1 MLISFYNFLTYLFYI
16 PYIILIYLRK
26 FLKKEHSVKF
36 KEKIFLNKFK
46 RPKGFL
52 FWFHVASIGE
62 LKSIYPIIDFYLK
75 ENHQNNFLITTV
87 TLTSFEE
94 FQKKYGTN
102 KNVYHQFMPYDF
114 VFLINSFFKNW
125 KPDIAT
131 FVDSEIWPNFI
142 LKVKSLNIPL
152 ILLNARIT
160 KKSFNRWRMFGKS
173 SDKIFKSFSSCISSS
188 KDTSRY
194 LDILGAQNI
203 KFFGNIKFCSSI
215 NADNKDLDQFNK
227 VKKRKIW
234 CALSTHADE
243 EIFCGKT
250 HLLAKKTIND
260 LLTIIIPRHINRI
273 DDIYKKLKNLGLN
286 IQIKKEEEDINN
298 FADVVLVNYY
308 GSVNKY
314 LKSVRQVFIGKST
327 LKKFE
332 NSGGQNPI
340 DAAKIGCHIFH
351 GPYVNNF
358 KDIYNFLDESLLSE
372 KVLSPEDLASKLKVN
387 FANDFEKNFE
397 KISKIKNYSN
407 KIFENVITEYKY
419 YIR

>member
-1 MLISFYNFLTYLFYI
+1 M
-16 PYIILIYLRK
+16 
-26 FLKKEHSVKF
+26 
-36 KEKIFLNKFK
+36 
-46 RPKGFL
+46 
-52 FWFHVASIGE
+52 
-62 LKSIYPIIDFYLK
+62 
-75 ENHQNNFLITTV
+75 
-87 TLTSFEE
+87 
-94 FQKKYGTN
+94 
-102 KNVYHQFMPYDF
+102 
-114 VFLINSFFKNW
+114 
-125 KPDIAT
+125 
-131 FVDSEIWPNFI
+131 
-142 LKVKSLNIPL
+142 
-152 ILLNARIT
+152 
-160 KKSFNRWRMFGKS
+160 
-173 SDKIFKSFSSCISSS
+173 
-188 KDTSRY
+188 
-194 LDILGAQNI
+194 
-203 KFFGNIKFCSSI
+203 
-215 NADNKDLDQFNK
+215 
-227 VKKRKIW
+227 
-234 CALSTHADE
+234 
-243 EIFCGKT
+243 
-250 HLLAKKTIND
+250 AKKTIND

-314 LKSVRQVFIGKST
+314 LKSVKQVFIGKST

-372 KVLSPEDLASKLKVN
+372 KVLSSEDLANKLKLN
-387 FANDFEKNFE
+387 FANNFEKNFE